1 MMPARPHHRRA
12 SGPGPALAALVGAL
26 VLGGALGCTSGAPR
40 GRDAVVVTMSVDGEV
55 AGTLTERE
63 LRAELA
69 RLRFEREGRSL
80 KAAPLPLELR
90 TAAIDR
96 LVERRV
102 LLLEAAR
109 LGVSASTTAVAREFA
124 RAREAYGERE
134 LLTHLMGAYQTE
146 DDYRAAIA
154 ERLTVG
160 RLVSLRSHADVS
172 VTPAELEAAW
182 AALPEAEKRR
192 EPRIH
197 ASQIVVVTEEEGNQA
212 LEELKRKV
220 PFAEVALRHSFAPEA
235 ARGGDLGWLSK
246 DSMPSAFEPLF
257 MLEVGQTSPLVS
269 TEYGFHIFHVH
280 AREDAKVRTL
290 DEARPALEAKLLRAK
305 LEAAETTYVRSVLA
319 RYTITKDEQA
329 LARIE

>member
-1 MMPARPHHRRA
+1 MPDSTRHPRAARTSRRA
-12 SGPGPALAALVGAL
+12 PALVGAL
-26 VLGGALGCTSGAPR
+26 LVASVLGCTSDAPR

-55 AGTLTERE
+55 AGKLSERE

-80 KAAPLPLELR
+80 KAAPLPLEVR
-90 TAAIDR
+90 TAALDR

-102 LLLEAAR
+102 LLLEAQR
-109 LGVSASTTAVAREFA
+109 LGVAASTTAVAQEFA
-124 RAREAYGERE
+124 RARDAYGERE

-146 DDYRAAIA
+146 DDYRAALT

-160 RLVSLRSHADVS
+160 RLVSQQSHANVA
-172 VTPAELEAAW
+172 VTPTELEAAW
-182 AALPEAEKRR
+182 AASPDTEKRQ

-269 TEYGFHIFHVH
+269 TEYGFHIFRVH

-305 LEAAETTYVRSVLA
+305 LEASETTYVRGVLA